1 MLTSPG
7 LSLVIHKLDS
17 VIQVPYSNILER
29 EKLIFIYSMLIFNTY
44 ARALCLGYFI
54 YSSKQNKKIPKN
66 ECPRFAYWETKA
78 QWDEGFSPWEVEGW
92 SSRVN
97 RATPQGRPLP
107 FCPHSG
113 SHTLHPEASRALV
126 LQLVLILHS

>member
-7 LSLVIHKLDS
+7 LSLVIRKLDL

-44 ARALCLGYFI
+44 ARALYLGYFI
-54 YSSKQNKKIPKN
+54 YSSKQQQKIPKN
-66 ECPRFAYWETKA
+66 ECPHFAYWETKT

-92 SSRVN
+92 NSRIN
-97 RATPQGRPLP
+97 RATPGDAPSLSAPTVVPTLCTQRLQEP
-107 FCPHSG
+107 SSSVG
-113 SHTLHPEASRALV
+113 SNPP
-126 LQLVLILHS
+126 